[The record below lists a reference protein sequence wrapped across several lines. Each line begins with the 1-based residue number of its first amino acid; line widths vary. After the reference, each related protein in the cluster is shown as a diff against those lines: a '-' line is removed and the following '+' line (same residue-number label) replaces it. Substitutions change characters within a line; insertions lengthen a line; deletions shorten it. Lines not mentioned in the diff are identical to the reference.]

1 MRPIVTGSI
10 ATDHLM
16 VFPGRFT
23 EQLVEGKL
31 DKVSLSFLVDE
42 LEIHRGGIA
51 ANVTFGIAQLGL
63 RPMLVGSV
71 GADFA
76 DYRQWLEANHVDTR
90 HVRVSERLH
99 TARFLCTTDADNNQI
114 ASFYAGAMNEAR
126 HIDLAVIL
134 RSDPA
139 VDLVLICPDDPEAM
153 LRHTRA
159 CLDCAVPFAADPSQ
173 QIARMD
179 GTDLRRLVDGARY
192 LFTNEYERALL
203 IRKTGWDTGELLH
216 RVGAWVTTTGPQ
228 GAIIESATEPAVPV
242 AAAALGKIA
251 DPTGAGDA
259 FRAGFLA
266 GIGHGLGHEKA
277 AQLGC
282 AMAALV
288 METSGTQEYFFEPE
302 EFLARLSES
311 YGPRA
316 AAEVAARTGLTQPTR
331 AEENI
336 FSTQDHAAAAIAVG
350 PDGTPDD
357 PEGIPVFASG
367 SPS

>member
-1 MRPIVTGSI
+1 MRQVVTGSI

-16 VFPGRFT
+16 VFPGHFT

-51 ANVTFGIAQLGL
+51 ANVAFGLARLGL
-63 RPMLVGSV
+63 RPILVGSV

-76 DYRQWLEANHVDTR
+76 EYRHWLEAHDVDTR
-90 HVRVSERLH
+90 HVRVSDRLH

-126 HIDLAVIL
+126 QIDLAAIL
-134 RSDPA
+134 RSEPEA
-139 VDLVLICPDDPEAM
+139 GLVLICPDDPAAM
-153 LRHTRA
+153 LRHTVA
-159 CLDCAVPFAADPSQ
+159 CRDCAVPFAADPSQ
-173 QIARMD
+173 QIARMQ
-179 GTDLRRLVDGARY
+179 GSDLRRLVDGARY

-203 IRKTGWDTGELLH
+203 IRKTGWDAAQLLG
-216 RVGAWVTTTGPQ
+216 RVGAWVTTTGPD
-228 GAIIESATEPAVPV
+228 GVTVESAAEPPVSV
-242 AAAALGKIA
+242 AAAALSRIA

-266 GIGHGLGHEKA
+266 GIGRGLGHEGA

-288 METSGTQEYFFEPE
+288 METSGTQEYRFQRE
-302 EFLARLSES
+302 EFLARIGES
-311 YGPRA
+311 YGAQA
-316 AAEVAARTGLTQPTR
+316 AAKMAAGIGPLASSR
-331 AEENI
+331 AKEK
-336 FSTQDHAAAAIAVG
+336 V
-350 PDGTPDD
+350 
-357 PEGIPVFASG
+357 
-367 SPS
+367 

>member
-23 EQLVEGKL
+23 EQLIEGKL

-51 ANVTFGIAQLGL
+51 ANVAFGMARLEL

-76 DYRQWLEANHVDTR
+76 EYRQWLEAHHVDTR
-90 HVRVSERLH
+90 YVRVSERLH

-126 HIDLAVIL
+126 HIDLDTIL
-134 RSDPA
+134 RSERD
-139 VDLVLICPDDPEAM
+139 VDIVLICPDDPEAM

-159 CLDCAVPFAADPSQ
+159 CRDCAVPFAADPSQ

-203 IRKTGWDTGELLH
+203 IQKTGWDAGQILR
-216 RVGAWVTTTGPQ
+216 RVGAWVTTTGPA
-228 GAIIESATEPAVPV
+228 GAIVESAAQPVVSVP
-242 AAAALGKIA
+242 AAALRRTV

-259 FRAGFLA
+259 FRAGFLV
-266 GIGHGLGHEKA
+266 GIGHGLGHEGA
-277 AQLGC
+277 VRLGC
-282 AMAALV
+282 AMAAFV
-288 METSGTQEYFFEPE
+288 METSGTQQYLFRPE
-302 EFLARLSES
+302 EFLARISES
-311 YGPRA
+311 YGSGA
-316 AAEVAARTGLTQPTR
+316 AAEMAPRMPCDYAKPARQ
-331 AEENI
+331 A
-336 FSTQDHAAAAIAVG
+336 
-350 PDGTPDD
+350 
-357 PEGIPVFASG
+357 
-367 SPS
+367 

>member
-1 MRPIVTGSI
+1 MTQIITGSI

-23 EQLVEGKL
+23 EQLVEGHL

-42 LEIHRGGIA
+42 LEIHQGGIA
-51 ANVTFGIAQLGL
+51 ANVAFGMAALGL

-76 DYRQWLEANHVDTR
+76 DYRRWLEAHQVDTR

-126 HIDLAVIL
+126 HIDLAGIL
-134 RSDPA
+134 RSDH
-139 VDLVLICPDDPEAM
+139 DTEIVLICPDDPEAM
-153 LRHTRA
+153 LRHTQA
-159 CLDCAVPFAADPSQ
+159 CRDCRVPFAADPSQ
-173 QIARMD
+173 QIARME

-203 IRKTGWDTGELLH
+203 IRKTGWSADQILQ
-216 RVGAWVTTTGPQ
+216 RVGAWVTTTGPK
-228 GAIIESATEPAVPV
+228 GVIIESRTGPPVSVP
-242 AAAALGKIA
+242 AAALGRVT

-266 GIGHGLGHEKA
+266 GICRGLGHDGA

-288 METSGTQEYFFEPE
+288 METSGTQEYLFEPDG
-302 EFLARLSES
+302 FLARIEAS
-311 YGPRA
+311 YGSRPAAELTARIGLTSPA
-316 AAEVAARTGLTQPTR
+316 AAEEKV
-331 AEENI
+331 
-336 FSTQDHAAAAIAVG
+336 
-350 PDGTPDD
+350 
-357 PEGIPVFASG
+357 
-367 SPS
+367 

>member
-31 DKVSLSFLVDE
+31 DQVSLSFLVDE

-51 ANVTFGIAQLGL
+51 ANVAFGMARLGL

-76 DYRQWLEANHVDTR
+76 DYRPWLEAHDVDTR

-126 HIDLAVIL
+126 HIDLDQIL
-134 RSDPA
+134 RSERD
-139 VDLVLICPDDPEAM
+139 VGLVLICPDDPEAM

-159 CLDCAVPFAADPSQ
+159 CRDWPVPFAADPSQ

-203 IRKTGWDTGELLH
+203 IRKTGWDAGQIL
-216 RVGAWVTTTGPQ
+216 RQVGAWVTTTGPA
-228 GAIIESATEPAVPV
+228 GAIVESVAQPVVSVP
-242 AAAALGKIA
+242 AAALRRTV

-266 GIGHGLGHEKA
+266 GIGHGLGHEA
-277 AQLGC
+277 AARLGC

-288 METSGTQEYFFEPE
+288 METSGTQEYVFQAE
-302 EFLARLSES
+302 EFLARIGES
-311 YGPRA
+311 YGS
-316 AAEVAARTGLTQPTR
+316 G
-331 AEENI
+331 
-336 FSTQDHAAAAIAVG
+336 AAAAMA
-350 PDGTPDD
+350 
-357 PEGIPVFASG
+357 AQMSSG
-367 SPS
+367 ETRLARQA

>member
-1 MRPIVTGSI
+1 MTQIITGSI

-23 EQLVEGKL
+23 EQLVEGHL

-42 LEIHRGGIA
+42 LEIHQGGIA
-51 ANVTFGIAQLGL
+51 ANVAFGMAALGL

-76 DYRQWLEANHVDTR
+76 DYRRWLEAHQVDTR

-126 HIDLAVIL
+126 HIDLAGIL
-134 RSDPA
+134 RSDH
-139 VDLVLICPDDPEAM
+139 DTEIVLICPDDPEAM
-153 LRHTRA
+153 LRHTQA
-159 CLDCAVPFAADPSQ
+159 CRDCRVPFAADPSQ
-173 QIARMD
+173 QIARME

-203 IRKTGWDTGELLH
+203 IRKTGWSADQILQ
-216 RVGAWVTTTGPQ
+216 RVSAWVTTTGPK
-228 GAIIESATEPAVPV
+228 GVIIESRTGPPV
-242 AAAALGKIA
+242 SVSAAALSRVT

-266 GIGHGLGHEKA
+266 GVCRGLGLDGA

-288 METSGTQEYFFEPE
+288 METSGTQEYLFEPDG
-302 EFLARLSES
+302 FLARIEAS
-311 YGPRA
+311 YGSRPAAELTARIGLTSPA
-316 AAEVAARTGLTQPTR
+316 AAEEKV
-331 AEENI
+331 
-336 FSTQDHAAAAIAVG
+336 
-350 PDGTPDD
+350 
-357 PEGIPVFASG
+357 
-367 SPS
+367 

>member
-1 MRPIVTGSI
+1 MRQIVTGSI

-16 VFPGRFT
+16 VFPGHFT

-51 ANVTFGIAQLGL
+51 ANVAFGMARLGL

-76 DYRQWLEANHVDTR
+76 DYRVWLEAHDVDTR
-90 HVRVSERLH
+90 YVRVSETLH

-126 HIDLAVIL
+126 NIDLAAIL
-134 RSDPA
+134 RSEHD
-139 VDLVLICPDDPEAM
+139 VDIVLICPDDPDAM

-159 CLDCAVPFAADPSQ
+159 CRDRAVPFAADPSQ

-203 IRKTGWDTGELLH
+203 IRKTGWAASQLLR
-216 RVGAWVTTTGPQ
+216 RVDAWVTTTGPD
-228 GAIIESATEPAVPV
+228 GAIVESATQPAVSVP
-242 AAAALGKIA
+242 AAALRRA
-251 DPTGAGDA
+251 VDPTGAGDA

-266 GIGHGLGHEKA
+266 SIGHGLGHEGA
-277 AQLGC
+277 ARLGC

-288 METSGTQEYFFEPE
+288 METSGTQEYLFQPE
-302 EFLARLSES
+302 ELFARLSES
-311 YGPRA
+311 YGSS
-316 AAEVAARTGLTQPTR
+316 VAAKMAARIRLAQP
-331 AEENI
+331 A
-336 FSTQDHAAAAIAVG
+336 
-350 PDGTPDD
+350 
-357 PEGIPVFASG
+357 
-367 SPS
+367 

>member
-1 MRPIVTGSI
+1 MRLIVTGSI

-23 EQLVEGKL
+23 EQLIEGKL

-51 ANVTFGIAQLGL
+51 ANVAFGLAGLGL
-63 RPMLVGSV
+63 RPLLVGSV

-76 DYRQWLEANHVDTR
+76 DYRHWLEAHDVDTR
-90 HVRVSERLH
+90 HVRVSEHLH

-126 HIDLAVIL
+126 QIDLAAIL
-134 RSDPA
+134 RSEPD
-139 VDLVLICPDDPEAM
+139 VGLVLICPDDPAAM
-153 LRHTRA
+153 LRHTKA
-159 CLDCAVPFAADPSQ
+159 CRDCKVPFAADPSQ

-192 LFTNEYERALL
+192 LFTNEYERELL
-203 IRKTGWDTGELLH
+203 IRKTGWDTVHLLS
-216 RVGAWVTTTGPQ
+216 RVGAWVTTTGPD
-228 GAIIESATEPAVPV
+228 GATVESATGPTVSV
-242 AAAALGKIA
+242 AAAALGRIA

-266 GIGHGLGHEKA
+266 GLGHGLGHEGA

-288 METSGTQEYFFEPE
+288 METSGTQEYRFGRE
-302 EFLARLSES
+302 EFLARIGES
-311 YGPRA
+311 YG
-316 AAEVAARTGLTQPTR
+316 AEVTAEMAASIRP
-331 AEENI
+331 A
-336 FSTQDHAAAAIAVG
+336 
-350 PDGTPDD
+350 
-357 PEGIPVFASG
+357 
-367 SPS
+367 SPSPVKEKV

>member
-1 MRPIVTGSI
+1 MRQIVTGSI

-16 VFPGRFT
+16 IFPGRFT

-51 ANVTFGIAQLGL
+51 ANIAFGMAALGL
-63 RPMLVGSV
+63 RPVLVGSV

-76 DYRQWLEANHVDTR
+76 DYRQWLEAHHVDMG

-126 HIDLAVIL
+126 HIDLASIL
-134 RSDPA
+134 RSEPA
-139 VDLVLICPDDPEAM
+139 VEIVLICPDDPEAM

-159 CLDCAVPFAADPSQ
+159 CRDRDVPFAADPSQ
-173 QIARMD
+173 QIARM
-179 GTDLRRLVDGARY
+179 GGADLRRLVDGARY

-203 IRKTGWDTGELLH
+203 IRKTGWDAEELLG
-216 RVGAWVTTTGPQ
+216 RVGAWVTTAGPQ
-228 GAIIESATEPAVPV
+228 GAIVESVQEPAVSV
-242 AAAALGKIA
+242 DAAALRRTA

-266 GIGHGLGHEKA
+266 GICHGAGHREA

-288 METSGTQEYFFEPE
+288 IETSGTQEYLFEPG
-302 EFLARLSES
+302 EFLARIGES
-311 YGPRA
+311 YGTR
-316 AAEVAARTGLTQPTR
+316 VAAGMAGRLGLTSPAR
-331 AEENI
+331 AEEK
-336 FSTQDHAAAAIAVG
+336 V
-350 PDGTPDD
+350 
-357 PEGIPVFASG
+357 
-367 SPS
+367 